1 MRRSLPQVQQRRC
14 GDEHV
19 VASIHVAIPHR
30 AATRADQTPVA
41 LIQHV
46 EAALTMSDKHTWNI
60 LTGTLRV
67 LRLAVAASLRRVGFI
82 DEEHRDA
89 GSAQVMKNAR
99 ICSWAFSALLPRK
112 RTCQRPI
119 TDDEDKIFRFSL
131 TVRIAERLD
140 PGGLGARRVG
150 VAAHPVISEK
160 RVHGVG
166 HRQTVVDEL
175 RAEELQQRV
184 RRGGAGRE
192 ARECGLNLLHS
203 HRGSMA
209 LIAETEKVEEASVG
223 LRSE

>member
-1 MRRSLPQVQQRRC
+1 MWRSLCQVELC
-14 GDEHV
+14 GRENEHV

-30 AATRADQTPVA
+30 AATRANQTPVA

-60 LTGTLRV
+60 LTGTLCV
-67 LRLAVAASLRRVGFI
+67 LRLAVAASLRRVSFI
-82 DEEHRDA
+82 DEEYSDA
-89 GSAQVMKNAR
+89 GSTQVMKNAR
-99 ICSWAFSALLPRK
+99 ICSWTLRTSLPRK
-112 RTCQRPI
+112 RTCQRPVAN
-119 TDDEDKIFRFSL
+119 DEDHIFRFSL
-131 TVRIAERLD
+131 TVRVAERLD
-140 PGGLGARRVG
+140 PGGLSSRRVG
-150 VAAHPVISEK
+150 VSAHPVISEK

-203 HRGSMA
+203 HRGSMV